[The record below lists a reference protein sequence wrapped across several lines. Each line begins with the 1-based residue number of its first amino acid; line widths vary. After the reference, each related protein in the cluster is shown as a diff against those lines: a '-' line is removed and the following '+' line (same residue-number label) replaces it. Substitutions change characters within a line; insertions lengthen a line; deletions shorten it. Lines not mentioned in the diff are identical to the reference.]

1 MIFQACTSALREGVT
16 IRTVYSR
23 ALPDLWTKLVD
34 RGRCIAFKYRKPVHC
49 THSGTALMIQNA
61 RSRYHYLQYNHL
73 RRNLPGRPIKSI
85 IKKKKKEKNVYVI
98 DEILRRPMMNK
109 WSNKIARN
117 MENLWKN

>member
-23 ALPDLWTKLVD
+23 TLPDLWTKLVD
-34 RGRCIAFKYRKPVHC
+34 CGRCIAFKYRKPVHC

-85 IKKKKKEKNVYVI
+85 NKKKKRKKCLRYRRNFTQAN
-98 DEILRRPMMNK
+98 DEQMV
-109 WSNKIARN
+109 
-117 MENLWKN
+117 E

>member
-1 MIFQACTSALREGVT
+1 
-16 IRTVYSR
+16 
-23 ALPDLWTKLVD
+23 
-34 RGRCIAFKYRKPVHC
+34 
-49 THSGTALMIQNA
+49 MIQNA

-85 IKKKKKEKNVYVI
+85 IKKKRKKNVYVI